1 MASLVYKH
9 KSYYAVFSIN
19 SKKKWI
25 KLGKIGKKE
34 ANKLLKQL
42 ELTYTKEKLLLISV
56 KPTYLYDYV
65 AEYLIYCKINKALST
80 HKREVTITSSIKS
93 YFGNI
98 PLDKID
104 NLSVEKYKARRLSD
118 GLQSITINREL
129 TILRFMLKKAQ
140 EWGYGNTVP
149 IIKNLKVVKKPVK
162 FLSEKEIQRL
172 LDYSS
177 PRLRPMIIVLRNTGM
192 RIGELLHLRLHD
204 IDLDNKSL
212 LVRST
217 KTNNYRIIPI
227 NSELDDV
234 FKWLYLHHVDP
245 WTSKVSLRE
254 SKQLDYLFCHNDG
267 SRVKSIRRGFNN
279 TCKRAG
285 IKATLHTL
293 RHTFA
298 SHLVMNGVDLVSI
311 KELLGHSSINTTM
324 IYSHISSEHKINTVS
339 KLPWLD
345 KGK

>member
-104 NLSVEKYKARRLSD
+104 NLSVEKYKARRLS
-118 GLQSITINREL
+118 
-129 TILRFMLKKAQ
+129 
-140 EWGYGNTVP
+140 
-149 IIKNLKVVKKPVK
+149 
-162 FLSEKEIQRL
+162 
-172 LDYSS
+172 
-177 PRLRPMIIVLRNTGM
+177 
-192 RIGELLHLRLHD
+192 
-204 IDLDNKSL
+204 
-212 LVRST
+212 
-217 KTNNYRIIPI
+217 
-227 NSELDDV
+227 
-234 FKWLYLHHVDP
+234 
-245 WTSKVSLRE
+245 
-254 SKQLDYLFCHNDG
+254 
-267 SRVKSIRRGFNN
+267 
-279 TCKRAG
+279 
-285 IKATLHTL
+285 
-293 RHTFA
+293 
-298 SHLVMNGVDLVSI
+298 
-311 KELLGHSSINTTM
+311 
-324 IYSHISSEHKINTVS
+324 
-339 KLPWLD
+339 
-345 KGK
+345 